1 MEGWYAGAS
10 DGSPVES
17 GWYDGLVSEAYS
29 GFIRLGKIIV
39 VFTGAALLI
48 SLLGLTAMS
57 IYFIAQRKRDM
68 AIRKVFG
75 SSSLGERMRLMRFSL
90 VSILVSLVLA
100 VPLAVFGV
108 VQIDRIVTYESA
120 FPWWVPLAAFVA
132 VTLIS
137 LGSVWLISLKATRE
151 NPVENLKTE

>member
-1 MEGWYAGAS
+1 
-10 DGSPVES
+10 
-17 GWYDGLVSEAYS
+17 
-29 GFIRLGKIIV
+29 
-39 VFTGAALLI
+39 
-48 SLLGLTAMS
+48 
-57 IYFIAQRKRDM
+57 
-68 AIRKVFG
+68 
-75 SSSLGERMRLMRFSL
+75 MRFSL

>member
-1 MEGWYAGAS
+1 MN
-10 DGSPVES
+10 
-17 GWYDGLVSEAYS
+17 
-29 GFIRLGKIIV
+29 RLMGI
-39 VFTGAALLI
+39 FTGAALLI